1 MKGKIMLTHYNTIE
15 KDGQFEFEIKKSR
28 FICHLKRVSN
38 ELEAQKFVQS
48 IKKEHVK
55 ANHNC
60 VAYLIGDYNEIQR
73 AYDDGEPSGTAGV
86 PMLEVLKKKDL
97 KNVVVVVTRYFGGV
111 KLGAGGLIR
120 AYGKA
125 VSQGLNAIGVV
136 ERRLHTQVTIVVTYP
151 ASGKLEN
158 SLREANY
165 AIEDTL
171 YSDVVSFLCLIDHE
185 QLTTFQA
192 AVIEWLN
199 GQVTFEIGKDV
210 YCDKRI
216 VH

>member
-1 MKGKIMLTHYNTIE
+1 MLTHYYTIE

-28 FICHLKRVSN
+28 FICHLKRVSD
-38 ELEAQKFVQS
+38 ELQAQEFIQS
-48 IKKEHVK
+48 IKKEHSK

-60 VAYLIGDYNEIQR
+60 VAYLIGDHNEIQR

-86 PMLEVLKKKDL
+86 PMLEVLKKRDL
-97 KNVVVVVTRYFGGV
+97 KNVVVVVTRYFGGI

-136 ERRLHTQVTIVVTYP
+136 ERRLHTQVTITVAYP

-165 AIEDTL
+165 AIKDIV

-185 QLTTFQA
+185 QLTDFQA
-192 AVIEWLN
+192 NVIEWLN
-199 GQVTFEIGKDV
+199 GQVTFKLGEDV
-210 YCDKRI
+210 YCDERI
-216 VH
+216 VN